1 MTAAAPDAGRA
12 AVAPTMRAAV
22 YRRKGAARDVLAVE
36 TLPRPEPGAGEVR
49 VKVAWSGVNPSDVK
63 SRAGAAGPAMPFEFV
78 TPHSDGAGV
87 IDAVGG
93 EVAALA
99 VGTPVWV
106 YNGQWNRPHGTAAE
120 YIVLPAAQV
129 VPLPPGVPLETGAS
143 LGIPLLTAF
152 HAIDRCGALLGRT
165 VIVFGAAGA
174 VGYYATQLAALAGA
188 RVIAVVSSAE
198 KAALATTAGAAETID
213 YRTEDVSKR
222 VAALTDKRGADFV
235 IEVDAAANVH
245 RYADILAFGGTVVV
259 YGSGAADIPVPFRPM
274 LGKFATLY
282 FFVVY
287 ALPPAL
293 MRRTLDGATALL
305 VQGRLR
311 HLPTAV
317 YDLADIV
324 AAHER
329 VEQGANAKVLVKV

>member
-1 MTAAAPDAGRA
+1 MTAPAAS
-12 AVAPTMRAAV
+12 TMRAAV

-36 TLPRPEPGAGEVR
+36 TRPVPAPAAGEVR
-49 VKVAWSGVNPSDVK
+49 VKLAYSGVNPSDVK
-63 SRAGAAGPAMPFEFV
+63 SRAGAAGMAMPFEFV

-87 IDAVGG
+87 VDAVGSG
-93 EVAALA
+93 VTALSA
-99 VGTPVWV
+99 GTPVWV
-106 YNGQWNRPHGTAAE
+106 YNGQWNRAQGTAAE
-120 YIVLPAAQV
+120 YIVLPAAQA
-129 VPLPPGVPLETGAS
+129 VPLPPGTSAEIGAS

-174 VGYYATQLAALAGA
+174 VGHYATQLAALAGA
-188 RVIAVVSSAE
+188 RVTAVVSSAE
-198 KAALATTAGAAETID
+198 KAAMARAAGAAETID
-213 YRTEDVSKR
+213 YRAEDVSKR
-222 VAALTDKRGADFV
+222 VAALTQKRGADFV
-235 IEVDAAANVH
+235 IEVDASANVH
-245 RYADILAFGGTVVV
+245 RYADILAFGGTAVI
-259 YGSGAADIPVPFRPM
+259 YGSGAADIAVPFRPM

-293 MRRTLDGATALL
+293 LRRTVDGATALL
-305 VQGRLR
+305 AQGRLR

-317 YDLADIV
+317 YALDEIA

-329 VEQGANAKVLVKV
+329 VEQGANAKVLVKL